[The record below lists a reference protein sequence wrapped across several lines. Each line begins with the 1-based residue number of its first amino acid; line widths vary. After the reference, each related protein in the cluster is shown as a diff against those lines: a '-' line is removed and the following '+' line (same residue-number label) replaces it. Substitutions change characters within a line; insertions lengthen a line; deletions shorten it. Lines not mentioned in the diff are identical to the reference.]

1 MPLGT
6 HYFCKFIHN
15 KDLFF
20 FACQFAF
27 DANGTLACVRGDAIQ
42 PIVLVIKPSTL
53 LNKVLKKILF
63 LD

>member
-1 MPLGT
+1 MPLDT

-15 KDLFF
+15 KHLFI
-20 FACQFAF
+20 ACQFAF